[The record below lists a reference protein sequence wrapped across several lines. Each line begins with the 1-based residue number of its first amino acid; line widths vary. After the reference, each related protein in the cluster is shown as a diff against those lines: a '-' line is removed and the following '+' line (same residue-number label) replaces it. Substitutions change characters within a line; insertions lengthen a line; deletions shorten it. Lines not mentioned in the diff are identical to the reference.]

1 MMAAP
6 QAADAA
12 DRAPVVLVCSLAG
25 ARPAKSGLTEPAVCA
40 RFAARLS
47 NEMGNRIVLAQA
59 APPQRAGQRWI
70 RADLRLL
77 PREKVEARLTS
88 YLHARKINYPS
99 IAVQAMDKSLGLSEI
114 DQLAKHAA
122 RLLGQD

>member
-25 ARPAKSGLTEPAVCA
+25 AGSAKSGLTEPAVCA

-47 NEMGNRIVLAQA
+47 KEMGNRIVLAQ

-88 YLHARKINYPS
+88 HLHDKTTNYPPL
-99 IAVQAMDKSLGLSEI
+99 AVQAMDKRLGLGEI
-114 DQLAKHAA
+114 DQLASHAA
-122 RLLGQD
+122 RLLKQN